1 MGEKATPQYNGQR
14 TYENISS
21 DDERCLTKAVLG
33 AESTGKIAGARL
45 SSTLDLQHHRCFV
58 NVFHLLTLYLQP
70 VSTSTVQTFPN
81 IFTGR
86 NEVVA
91 KVMFLQVCVCPQGG
105 RVSASVHAGMP
116 DPPGTR
122 QTPQT
127 RQTPRDQADPPGT
140 RQTPPQD
147 QADPPGTKQILP
159 GPGRPP
165 RDQAD
170 PPGTRQTPP
179 DQADPSG
186 KQTPAYG
193 LQVAGTHPTGMH
205 SFCFKFLEHVSPFC
219 RASDTPVLDF
229 W

>member
-33 AESTGKIAGARL
+33 AESTGKIAGARF

-91 KVMFLQVCVCPQGG
+91 KVMFYRCV
-105 RVSASVHAGMP
+105 SVHRG
-116 DPPGTR
+116 GGCL
-122 QTPQT
+122 PQCMLGW
-127 RQTPRDQADPPGT
+127 QAP
-140 RQTPPQD
+140 
-147 QADPPGTKQILP
+147 P

-165 RDQAD
+165 READ
-170 PPGTRQTPP
+170 SSIRST
-179 DQADPSG
+179 SG
-186 KQTPAYG
+186 RYASYWN
-193 LQVAGTHPTGMH
+193 A
-205 SFCFKFLEHVSPFC
+205 FFLF
-219 RASDTPVLDF
+219 
-229 W
+229 